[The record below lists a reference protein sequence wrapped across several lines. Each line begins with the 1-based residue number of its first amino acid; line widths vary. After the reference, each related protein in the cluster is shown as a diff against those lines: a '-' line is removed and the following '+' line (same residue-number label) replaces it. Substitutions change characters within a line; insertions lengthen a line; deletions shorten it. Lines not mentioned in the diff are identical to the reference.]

1 LGSEI
6 EIVLLLMPEIVRSSV
21 AVGMDVAE
29 RRAADVA
36 GEIVFASEGLP
47 AEIAR
52 GVVLESRLCVD
63 VSIQA
68 ADASRPEDGHIDI
81 GILLPSLSHDGFS
94 SRRRN
99 VNADD
104 TVMWL

>member
-1 LGSEI
+1 
-6 EIVLLLMPEIVRSSV
+6 MPEIVRSSV

-52 GVVLESRLCVD
+52 RVVLESRLCVE

-68 ADASRPEDGHIDI
+68 ADASCAEDARINI
-81 GILLPSLSHDGFS
+81 GILLPSVSHDGFS

-99 VNADD
+99 VSADS
-104 TVMWL
+104 TVMSP